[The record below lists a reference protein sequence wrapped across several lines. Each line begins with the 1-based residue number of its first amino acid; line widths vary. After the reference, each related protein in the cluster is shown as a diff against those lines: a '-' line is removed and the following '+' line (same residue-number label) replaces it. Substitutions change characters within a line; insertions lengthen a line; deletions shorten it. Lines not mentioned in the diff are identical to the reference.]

1 MESALRRLLGRPKFA
16 ARLLSALR
24 STPTSETDTLSGR
37 SVGAEEFARLALMSS
52 RERTD
57 SAPDPCRS
65 LCCTSASSEH
75 VSPVVASWTSHG
87 APTVPNNNRSAFC
100 PIEPTNDKAT
110 MNSAMPT
117 AYLPNHPDGLTAI
130 VGEVV
135 QSDLDHSFRSFR
147 SVSAPAATS
156 ATVREPRRTT
166 GRSPVLW
173 QTVQTAPGTCTAV
186 KSMSGCAV
194 RLKRTSKPPS
204 PMLRPRPTSRVQV

>member
-87 APTVPNNNRSAFC
+87 APPVPHNQRSALC
-100 PIEPTNDKAT
+100 PIEPANHQTTQKT
-110 MNSAMPT
+110 LIPPT
-117 AYLPNHPDGLTAI
+117 RPGDPTERGGGVAKIFFDFPSLP
-130 VGEVV
+130 
-135 QSDLDHSFRSFR
+135 FRSFSPR
-147 SVSAPAATS
+147 APPSA
-156 ATVREPRRTT
+156 RGRDPRRTT
-166 GRSPVLW
+166 GRS
-173 QTVQTAPGTCTAV
+173 
-186 KSMSGCAV
+186 
-194 RLKRTSKPPS
+194 
-204 PMLRPRPTSRVQV
+204 

>member
-16 ARLLSALR
+16 ARLLSALG
-24 STPTSETDTLSGR
+24 STPTSEADTLSGRSVGAEGFARLGVGARRGREKETPPGR

-173 QTVQTAPGTCTAV
+173 QTVQTA
-186 KSMSGCAV
+186 
-194 RLKRTSKPPS
+194 
-204 PMLRPRPTSRVQV
+204 